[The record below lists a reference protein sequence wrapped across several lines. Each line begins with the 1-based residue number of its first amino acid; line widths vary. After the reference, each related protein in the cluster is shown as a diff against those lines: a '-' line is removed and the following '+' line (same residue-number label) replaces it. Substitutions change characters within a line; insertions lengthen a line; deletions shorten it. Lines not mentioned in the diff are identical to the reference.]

1 MVISKEETEFLKR
14 KHEHTLKL
22 RNEYLKQSSNPFRHA
37 TGEGGTVVSAKTAT
51 ILRLCHQDDE
61 FHRVLYVFQ
70 FDAGLSR
77 FQAMRVSNYEHF
89 KPTGKSFRT
98 GLFAV
103 ALPIVLYAWALKAER
118 DGREEKYRTGQVAYK
133 DRQFKFI

>member
-1 MVISKEETEFLKR
+1 MGSAKVDPEFVKR

-22 RNEYLKQSSNPFRHA
+22 RNEYLKQSSNPYRHA
-37 TGEGGTVVSAKTAT
+37 TGEGGTV
-51 ILRLCHQDDE
+51 
-61 FHRVLYVFQ
+61 

-77 FQAMRVSNYEHF
+77 FQAMRVSHYEHF

-103 ALPIVLYAWALKAER
+103 VLPITLYAWALKSER
-118 DGREEKYRTGQVAYK
+118 DCREQKYRTGQVAYK

>member
-1 MVISKEETEFLKR
+1 MVQSKEELEFIKR

-22 RNEYLKQSSNPFRHA
+22 RAEYLKQSSNPYRHA
-37 TGEGGTVVSAKTAT
+37 SGEGGTV
-51 ILRLCHQDDE
+51 
-61 FHRVLYVFQ
+61 
-70 FDAGLSR
+70 FDAGLAR
-77 FQAMRVSNYEHF
+77 FQAMRVANYEHF

-103 ALPIVLYAWALKAER
+103 VLPIALYAWALKAER

>member
-1 MVISKEETEFLKR
+1 MVLSNEEQEFIKR
-14 KHEHTLKL
+14 KHEATLKL
-22 RNEYLKQSSNPFRHA
+22 RQEFLKQSSNPYRHA
-37 TGEGGTVVSAKTAT
+37 TGEGGTV
-51 ILRLCHQDDE
+51 
-61 FHRVLYVFQ
+61 
-70 FDAGLSR
+70 FDAGLAR

-103 ALPIVLYAWALKAER
+103 VLPIALYAWALKAER

>member
-1 MVISKEETEFLKR
+1 MVLSKEETEFLKR

-37 TGEGGTVVSAKTAT
+37 TGEGGTV
-51 ILRLCHQDDE
+51 
-61 FHRVLYVFQ
+61 

-103 ALPIVLYAWALKAER
+103 VLPIALYAWALKAER
-118 DGREEKYRTGQVAYK
+118 DSREEKYRTGQVSYK

>member
-1 MVISKEETEFLKR
+1 MVLSKDEQEFIKR
-14 KHEHTLKL
+14 KHEQTLKL
-22 RNEYLKQSSNPFRHA
+22 RSEFLKQSSNPYRHA
-37 TGEGGTVVSAKTAT
+37 TGEGGTV
-51 ILRLCHQDDE
+51 
-61 FHRVLYVFQ
+61 

-77 FQAMRVSNYEHF
+77 FQAMRVSHFEHF

-103 ALPIVLYAWALKAER
+103 VLPIALYAWALKAER

>member
-1 MVISKEETEFLKR
+1 VAR
-14 KHEHTLKL
+14 
-22 RNEYLKQSSNPFRHA
+22 QSPA
-37 TGEGGTVVSAKTAT
+37 W
-51 ILRLCHQDDE
+51 LCHHAGKDPINP
-61 FHRVLYVFQ
+61 LCPFQ
-70 FDAGLSR
+70 FDAGLAR
-77 FQAMRVSNYEHF
+77 FQAMRVANYEHF

-103 ALPIVLYAWALKAER
+103 VLPIALYAWALKAER

>member
-1 MVISKEETEFLKR
+1 MVLTKEEEGFIRR

-37 TGEGGTVVSAKTAT
+37 TGEGGTV
-51 ILRLCHQDDE
+51 
-61 FHRVLYVFQ
+61 
-70 FDAGLSR
+70 FDAGLAR

-103 ALPIVLYAWALKAER
+103 VLPIVIYAWALKSER
-118 DGREEKYRTGQVAYK
+118 DGREEQYRTGQVAYK

>member
-1 MVISKEETEFLKR
+1 MVLSKEEEAFIKR

-37 TGEGGTVVSAKTAT
+37 TGEGGTV
-51 ILRLCHQDDE
+51 
-61 FHRVLYVFQ
+61 
-70 FDAGLSR
+70 FDAGLAR

-89 KPTGKSFRT
+89 RPTGHSFRM
-98 GLFAV
+98 GMFAV
-103 ALPIVLYAWALKAER
+103 VLPIVAYAWALKSER
-118 DGREEKYRTGQVAYK
+118 DCREEKYRSGLVAYK